1 MTLIISHLA
10 AYISSFFALQD
21 DFNQQKGYR
30 TSFSPLICAIT
41 FNLKLFLTMRKI
53 LLAFDGKN
61 FPKGAFDFIKRLND
75 QHKISLVG
83 VLLPSMASM
92 GYVSFETDEGIAY
105 VPTPIEEDET
115 AVKKAIATFEEQ
127 CTKNAIE
134 YRPHAKDVTDVLKEL
149 QKESRF
155 ADILIIGNED
165 FYKELGD
172 GSINTYM
179 HDVLH
184 HAECPVLLVPDKFS
198 FPENVIFAYDGSQSA
213 VFAIKQFIYLL
224 PEFTQLPCQVVFA
237 SREKKGIP
245 DIPYLEEL
253 ISRHFT
259 KPSFSALQIDEK
271 KNFL

>member
-1 MTLIISHLA
+1 
-10 AYISSFFALQD
+10 
-21 DFNQQKGYR
+21 
-30 TSFSPLICAIT
+30 
-41 FNLKLFLTMRKI
+41 MRKI

-75 QHKISLVG
+75 QDKISLVG

-105 VPTPIEEDET
+105 VPTPLEEDE
-115 AVKKAIATFEEQ
+115 AAIKKAVSNFEEQ
-127 CTKNAIE
+127 CSENAIE
-134 YRPHAKDVTDVLKEL
+134 YRPHAKNVADILKEL

-155 ADILIIGNED
+155 ADMLIIGNED

-184 HAECPVLLVPDKFS
+184 HAECPVLLIPDKFA

-237 SREKKGIP
+237 SKEKKGIP
-245 DIPYLEEL
+245 DIHYLEEL
-253 ISRHFT
+253 ISRHFI
-259 KPSFSALQIDEK
+259 KPLFSALEINQN
-271 KNFL
+271 KNFTSWVDKKEKTILVIGSFSRSSLSEMFRKSMATEIISEAKIPMFIAHR